1 MSAFDALVRPALVRI
16 AAPGGGYDPLGDRY
30 WGTGFFIAPGWVLT
44 CAHVVA
50 EGGSAVW
57 RSEPAVGITWEDGKT
72 TRETT
77 GTVVLALPRP
87 DRPED
92 PPDRWAFPDI
102 ALLRVPG
109 TQKASCVRLSERPA
123 VWPAAVS
130 LHGWSRET
138 GELGIRHVHG
148 TLNGSDGQALVTRG
162 VMPVEGCSGGPVVD
176 HAQGAVVGLNKG
188 RGADGGAVVPV
199 TALRALH
206 DLPGGEAMG
215 EALRAHDRYH
225 LARYRSLDD
234 RPDWTRAQLLLPGT
248 QGAGPGL
255 RTQLH
260 GHFAELPAPTAP
272 GEIMNLIDQ
281 VKAWIRDDSLPD
293 ALEDD
298 PRTWSEGA
306 GLLRGLRAP
315 RRDEARDLDLD
326 AVLLYAAHVVRHLAG
341 RYGERA
347 DTAGLTRWIVD
358 ESGDA
363 DRHLRREIDRLVTPG
378 RPAPL
383 SVREPRARADVL
395 LEIDTP
401 RYDRRYPWRVK
412 LLLDGHTVSP
422 LHCDDRGVE
431 RARLRE
437 TLREPLADALRRGD
451 SGAHLAAVEAVLPR
465 ELFDEPL
472 DTWRLEP
479 SQEPEDAWSAT
490 LGQRRIVVIRDAR
503 RHDREPSPEWR
514 DRWEAAERGPLRA
527 APLRAE
533 VPGAGRD
540 AHTARVHRETWAET
554 YDRLREAEGGIVPV
568 YCGPVGSGD
577 GLMAMNAAL
586 TAGHPLALWR
596 TGAHDHTDCEEFHE
610 RAHRLLLK
618 AESAQG
624 LRNPVRSLRTR
635 APDRSALAW
644 AETIAVLYDPPDRP
658 PHGGRLEVPPLL
670 GEGDE

>member
-1 MSAFDALVRPALVRI
+1 M
-16 AAPGGGYDPLGDRY
+16 
-30 WGTGFFIAPGWVLT
+30 
-44 CAHVVA
+44 
-50 EGGSAVW
+50 W

-315 RRDEARDLDLD
+315 AATRRATSTWTPCSCTRPTSS
-326 AVLLYAAHVVRHLAG
+326 G
-341 RYGERA
+341 TSPG
-347 DTAGLTRWIVD
+347 DTASGPTRRASPAGSSTSRATPTAT
-358 ESGDA
+358 SGA
-363 DRHLRREIDRLVTPG
+363 RSTGSSPPAGPPRSPYANHARVPTSSWRSTPPL
-378 RPAPL
+378 RPAL
-383 SVREPRARADVL
+383 SVAGQAAPRRAHGQ
-395 LEIDTP
+395 P
-401 RYDRRYPWRVK
+401 
-412 LLLDGHTVSP
+412 
-422 LHCDDRGVE
+422 
-431 RARLRE
+431 A
-437 TLREPLADALRRGD
+437 ALRRPRRRARQAPGD
-451 SGAHLAAVEAVLPR
+451 PA
-465 ELFDEPL
+465 
-472 DTWRLEP
+472 
-479 SQEPEDAWSAT
+479 
-490 LGQRRIVVIRDAR
+490 
-503 RHDREPSPEWR
+503 
-514 DRWEAAERGPLRA
+514 
-527 APLRAE
+527 
-533 VPGAGRD
+533 
-540 AHTARVHRETWAET
+540 
-554 YDRLREAEGGIVPV
+554 
-568 YCGPVGSGD
+568 
-577 GLMAMNAAL
+577 
-586 TAGHPLALWR
+586 
-596 TGAHDHTDCEEFHE
+596 
-610 RAHRLLLK
+610 
-618 AESAQG
+618 
-624 LRNPVRSLRTR
+624 
-635 APDRSALAW
+635 
-644 AETIAVLYDPPDRP
+644 
-658 PHGGRLEVPPLL
+658 
-670 GEGDE
+670 